1 MSPGGHIFSTTHL
14 ETVPR
19 GEFSSLKL
27 FIHSNN
33 TAAAQMPP
41 DAPFKT
47 ASTTVFGGIPDGS
60 VVKNTPAM
68 QETQVWSLGQED
80 PLEKD
85 MATHSSIIA

>member
-1 MSPGGHIFSTTHL
+1 
-14 ETVPR
+14 
-19 GEFSSLKL
+19 
-27 FIHSNN
+27 
-33 TAAAQMPP
+33 MPP

-47 ASTTVFGGIPDGS
+47 ASITVFGGIPDGS